1 MFLKTDIMKSDFE
14 KARIGL
20 SLVFLVVAIIANLV
34 IWFKWGFS
42 NLFWWSYN
50 YIFITMCIIGFI
62 TSISGI
68 IKAIHTENDDDAEIY
83 VKLSYV
89 GTAIFLY
96 SHLLALSL
104 IN

>member
-20 SLVFLVVAIIANLV
+20 SLIFLVVAIIANLV

-42 NLFWWSYN
+42 NLFGWSYN
-50 YIFITMCIIGFI
+50 YIFITMCIIGFV
-62 TSISGI
+62 TSISWI
-68 IKAIHTENDDDAEIY
+68 IKAIHTENDDAELY
-83 VKLSYV
+83 TKLSYV